1 MKIIAVDD
9 EEYALMGLI
18 EEIKKVEPDSEVT
31 GFSSSKKALEYVE
44 KHSVQVA
51 FLDIE
56 MPGISGIELAQKI
69 SVQYPRLNIIFVT
82 AYQDYYREAFALY
95 ASGYV
100 LKPARAEEIKKEF
113 DHLRYPV
120 EPEEK
125 KVAYVM
131 VAETFGCFE
140 VFVNGKALHF
150 KRAKSKEA
158 LAYLI
163 DRKGATVTKRELAS
177 ILFEDKAYTKK
188 VQDYVNKILQELE
201 STLREAGVYQIYK
214 KSRNAY
220 AIVPEAISCDY
231 FRYLQQDPEARQ
243 AFHGEYMSQ
252 YSWAETTLGELC
264 D

>member
-44 KHSVQVA
+44 NHSVQAA

-56 MPGISGIELAQKI
+56 MPGIGGIELAQKLLM
-69 SVQYPRLNIIFVT
+69 QQPKLNIIFVT
-82 AYQDYYREAFALY
+82 AYQDYYKEAFSLY

-100 LKPARAEEIKKEF
+100 LKPARAEEIKNEF

-120 EPEEK
+120 EQQAK
-125 KVAYVM
+125 HLM
-131 VAETFGCFE
+131 VVETFGCFE
-140 VFVNGKALHF
+140 VFVEGKALHF
-150 KRAKSKEA
+150 KRAKSMEA

-188 VQDYVNKILQELE
+188 VQDYVNKILQGLE
-201 STLREAGVYQIYK
+201 NTLREAGVYQVYK

-220 AIVPEAISCDY
+220 AIVPEFISCDY
-231 FRYLQQDPEARQ
+231 FRYQKGEPETKA

-264 D
+264 E